1 MTTAEAICTG
11 TCNTTPQSVVQGTI
25 KPDSLYFLNPATGEI
40 MECPAESVAAFRQ
53 EAESLN
59 KLVDALL
66 LSEQKVFDTT
76 QALYAAQASVDPAK
90 TLEAQKALDRAV
102 TAEIKAREAMFKELK
117 DLPKF
122 NDGGNGLLEMLPLA
136 TYKGKELQRTRR
148 STYVRS
154 EKVKNHWRKYAN
166 LPGDSTK
173 LKSFYTKDKDGTYK
187 LDAKKLSDAF
197 RSMPIKGK
205 LTEADLF
212 KSWATGWAPEFAEA
226 FNETYN
232 AKAAKEKA
240 DKETPEDACL
250 QFSGGASLMRFFAG
264 VGGTASSELS
274 SESFKKLL
282 QGRGEIGAKFT
293 GTARAGVDLASA
305 QGDMSIYLP
314 AKKGLHLHVAAGRN
328 AQGGKQELE
337 LGYVRFL
344 ITAELSAT
352 CGASVL
358 AEGGLEFKLKA
369 DMTQGVKGAPA
380 QKTSTALANPKAKVD
395 SKIQAE
401 AGGKA
406 ELSAFAGAE
415 AGAKVGGAI
424 QWQKEK
430 SAEFKD
436 FAKINAEAKGQAGIG
451 GTAMF
456 EIGYTGGKFRIKTKL
471 AACVGLGLRGSI
483 DAEVGF
489 EHLLEFDRW
498 FKHQVVNALDQN
510 LRYFGNEAWKAFVY
524 MKALAIAEGKK
535 LTDYLGKEAREL
547 AAAWKNLVD
556 TASKEVLDRIRASK
570 DYVLTSVA
578 EAKALL
584 LGLLEEMKERL
595 NELRDDIEDISRWLF
610 SATQTT
616 QEAQNVYA
624 RIGTTMDSR
633 VDPTVGQLR
642 LASLMGGQ
650 DVLNGVML
658 ALKSEPTPGYEL
670 AFVDDVAYRFAKG
683 MGTHMA
689 WQRSGFGRNNNH
701 IV

>member
-11 TCNTTPQSVVQGTI
+11 TCNTTHGSVVHGQV
-25 KPDSLYFLNPATGEI
+25 KPDPLYFLNPATGEI
-40 MECPAESVAAFRQ
+40 LECPAENVAALRQ
-53 EAESLN
+53 EAEFLN
-59 KLVDALL
+59 KLVDDLL
-66 LSEQKVFDTT
+66 LSEQRIFDAT
-76 QALYAAQASVDPAK
+76 QTLHAAQASVDPTK
-90 TLEAQKALDRAV
+90 TLEAQKVLDRAV
-102 TAEIKAREAMFKELK
+102 ATETKAREAMFKELK
-117 DLPKF
+117 DLPEF
-122 NDGGNGLLEMLPLA
+122 NAGARGLFELLPLA
-136 TYKGKELQRTRR
+136 TYKGQTLSKTRR
-148 STYVRS
+148 ITYVRS
-154 EKVKNHWRKYAN
+154 DKVKNHMRVYRK
-166 LPGDSTK
+166 LPGDVTK
-173 LKSFYTKDKDGTYK
+173 LKAFYTKDEDGAYK
-187 LDAKKLSDAF
+187 LDAKKLGDTL
-197 RSMPIKGK
+197 RKVPIEGK
-205 LTEADLF
+205 LSEMEVTHWAD
-212 KSWATGWAPEFAEA
+212 GWAPEFAEA
-226 FNETYN
+226 FNTTYD

-240 DKETPEDACL
+240 DKDTPDEACL
-250 QFSGGASLMRFFAG
+250 QFSGGASLLRFFAG
-264 VGGTASSELS
+264 VGTTVSSELS
-274 SESFKKLL
+274 TESFKKLL

-314 AKKGLHLHVAAGRN
+314 AKKGLHLHVAAGKN

-337 LGYVRFL
+337 LGYIRFL

-369 DMTQGVKGAPA
+369 DMTQGVKGVPA

-395 SKIQAE
+395 SKFDAE
-401 AGGKA
+401 NALKGEVG
-406 ELSAFAGAE
+406 AFAGAE

-436 FAKINAEAKGQAGIG
+436 FAKINAEGKGQAGIG
-451 GTAMF
+451 GSAMF
-456 EIGYTGGKFRIKTKL
+456 EIGYSDGKFRIKAKL
-471 AACVGLGLRGSI
+471 AACVGLGLKGSI
-483 DAEVGF
+483 DAEVGV
-489 EHLLEFDRW
+489 EHLREFDLW

-510 LRYFGNEAWKAFVY
+510 LRYFGDQAWKAFVY

-535 LTDYLGKEAREL
+535 LADYLSKTGPEL
-547 AAAWKNLVD
+547 AAAWRHLVE

-584 LGLLEEMKERL
+584 LGLLERMKGRL
-595 NELRDDIEDISRWLF
+595 NELSDDIEDLSRWLF

-633 VDPTVGQLR
+633 MDPQAGQLR

-670 AFVDDVAYRFAKG
+670 AFVDEAAYRFTKG

-689 WQRSGFGRNNNH
+689 WRRSGFGRNNNH

>member
-11 TCNTTPQSVVQGTI
+11 TCNTTHGSVVHGQV
-25 KPDSLYFLNPATGEI
+25 KPDPLYFLNPATGEI
-40 MECPAESVAAFRQ
+40 LECPAENVAAFRQ
-53 EAESLN
+53 EAEFLN
-59 KLVDALL
+59 KLVDDLL
-66 LSEQKVFDTT
+66 LSEQRVCDAT
-76 QALYAAQASVDPAK
+76 QALHAAQAAVDPTK
-90 TLEAQKALDRAV
+90 TLEAQKTLDRAV
-102 TAEIKAREAMFKELK
+102 VAETKAREAMFKEFK

-122 NDGGNGLLEMLPLA
+122 NDGASGLLELLPLA
-136 TYKGKELQRTRR
+136 TYKGQKLARTKRVTYLR
-148 STYVRS
+148 SQ
-154 EKVKNHWRKYAN
+154 KVKERMRTYYN
-166 LPGDSTK
+166 LPGDAAK
-173 LKSFYTKDKDGTYK
+173 LKSFYTKDKDGSYK
-187 LDAKKLSDAF
+187 LDPKPLSDAL
-197 RSMPIKGK
+197 RKVPVKGELSK
-205 LTEADLF
+205 METTHWAD
-212 KSWATGWAPEFAEA
+212 GWAPEFAEA
-226 FNETYN
+226 FNATYD

-240 DKETPEDACL
+240 DKDTADEACL
-250 QFSGGASLMRFFAG
+250 QFSGGASLLRFFAG
-264 VGGTASSELS
+264 VGTTVSSELS
-274 SESFKKLL
+274 AESFKKLL

-314 AKKGLHLHVAAGRN
+314 AKKGLHLHVAAGKN

-337 LGYVRFL
+337 LGYIRFL

-369 DMTQGVKGAPA
+369 DMTQGVKGASA

-401 AGGKA
+401 VGGKA

-436 FAKINAEAKGQAGIG
+436 FAKINAEGKGQAGIG

-456 EIGYTGGKFRIKTKL
+456 EIGYAGGKFRIKTKL
-471 AACVGLGLRGSI
+471 AACVGLGLKGSI
-483 DAEVGF
+483 DAEVGV
-489 EHLLEFDRW
+489 EHLIEFDLW

-510 LRYFGNEAWKAFVY
+510 LRYFGDQAWKAFVH
-524 MKALAIAEGKK
+524 MKALAIAEGKQ
-535 LTDYLGKEAREL
+535 LTDYLSKTGPEL

-584 LGLLEEMKERL
+584 LGLLEGMKRRM
-595 NELRDDIEDISRWLF
+595 NELRDDIEDLSRWLF

-624 RIGTTMDSR
+624 RIGTTMDDR
-633 VDPTVGQLR
+633 VDPRAGQLR

-650 DVLNGVML
+650 EVLNGVML

-670 AFVDDVAYRFAKG
+670 AFVDDAAYRFAKG